1 MNIKEVE
8 SYNKKTKTLTL
19 ITKIKNK
26 KEKTVETK
34 VYEYPFF
41 VEGDYTQEAL
51 GLGNEL
57 EENEYQVSL
66 DLFER
71 LTKFFVGLYGNQ
83 FTEEE
88 LAKGINQNEIIDRYV
103 EMLFG
108 VLRADPDSAGD
119 INVE

>member
-1 MNIKEVE
+1 MTRFYRTVRSFLFKKCDYGTLKSKNNKWRQKMNIKEVE

-71 LTKFFVGLYGNQ
+71 LTK
-83 FTEEE
+83 
-88 LAKGINQNEIIDRYV
+88 
-103 EMLFG
+103 
-108 VLRADPDSAGD
+108 
-119 INVE
+119 